1 MDYPLLTLSSFF
13 VGIIV
18 GLTGIGGASL
28 ITPMLIFLFQV
39 PATTAVGSDV
49 VAAGLLKVVGSV
61 RHWQQKTVDLT
72 VVKWL
77 ALGSVPGSALGL
89 TSFHYCQIHK
99 DVCQIDR
106 ILPHAIGVVLLAV
119 TLLALTELSLSL
131 LFPATVFIS
140 LPKLDLGT
148 KSGQLTAIALG
159 AILGYLVGLTSI
171 SSGSLFALVLMT
183 FFQLDA
189 RKLVG
194 TDMSQ
199 ASILLTCTSIGHLGL
214 GTVDWSIVLPIWCG
228 GLPGVLVGAKLCG
241 YVPRNALQVLI
252 YGLLVS
258 VSWKLLQ
265 TA

>member
-1 MDYPLLTLSSFF
+1 MDYSLLALLSFF
-13 VGIIV
+13 VGIVV

-28 ITPMLIFLFQV
+28 ITPMLIFVFGV

-49 VAAGLLKVVGSV
+49 VAAGLMKIVGSV
-61 RHWQQKTVDLT
+61 RHWQQKTIEFA

-77 ALGSVPGSALGL
+77 AIGSVPGSLAGL
-89 TSFHYCQIHK
+89 ATFHYFRTSA
-99 DVCQIDR
+99 VWNLDR
-106 ILPHAIGVVLLAV
+106 LLPRAIGFVLLTV
-119 TLLALTELSLSL
+119 TVLGAIDLLISLV
-131 LFPATVFIS
+131 FPKTRSIA
-140 LPKLDLGT
+140 LPKLDLETRRGR
-148 KSGQLTAIALG
+148 GIAIVLG

-194 TDMSQ
+194 TDISQ

-214 GTVDWSIVLPIWCG
+214 GTVDWSIVLPIWLG
-228 GLPGVLVGAKLCG
+228 ALPGVLVGARLCQFL
-241 YVPRNALQVLI
+241 PKNALQILI

-258 VSWKLLQ
+258 VSWRLLG